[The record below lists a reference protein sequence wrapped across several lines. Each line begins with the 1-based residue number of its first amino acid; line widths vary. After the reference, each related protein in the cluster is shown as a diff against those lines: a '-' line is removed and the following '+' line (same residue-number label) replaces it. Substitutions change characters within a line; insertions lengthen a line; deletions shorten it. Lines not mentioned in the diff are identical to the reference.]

1 MRLVLFDVDGTLLLS
16 DGAGRSAM
24 EGALR
29 TVFGSTGDPAYRYD
43 GKTDRQIVRDLMRLD
58 GHDDGH
64 IDERMER
71 LLASYLG
78 GLRRELSSGEQRT
91 HRLEGVTE
99 LLDALEQRDDV
110 VLGLLTGNL
119 AEGATMKLEAAGI
132 DPARFKVSAFGSD
145 HELRPELPAI
155 AQRRACEL
163 LGVEIRGERVVV
175 VGDTPADIECGRT
188 IGARAI
194 AVATGRYDVTE
205 LARHNPMAV
214 FPDLRDTK
222 AVLECIVTA

>member
-24 EGALR
+24 EDALR
-29 TVFGSTGDPAYRYD
+29 AEFGSPGDPAYRYD

-58 GHDDGH
+58 GHDDVL

-78 GLRRELSSGEQRT
+78 GLRRELSSGEQRAR
-91 HRLEGVTE
+91 RLEGVSE
-99 LLDALEQRDDV
+99 LLDELEQRDDV

-119 AEGATMKLEAAGI
+119 AEGAAMKLEAAGI

-163 LGVEIRGERVVV
+163 LGTEIRGERVVV
-175 VGDTPADIECGRT
+175 IGDTPADIECGRT

-194 AVATGRYDVTE
+194 AVATGRYDVAE
-205 LARHNPMAV
+205 LARHHPMAV
-214 FPDLRDTK
+214 FPDLRDTQ